1 MSPFVFDADLR
12 TVSATVREITAGM
25 RAAQVDDSWEEIRG
39 DESADLLIRA
49 LAADKAGDTAALV
62 AIFDRAEEIDEAQPF
77 GPRIVDQLRALTAW
91 TEAA

>member
-1 MSPFVFDADLR
+1 MFDFDADLR
-12 TVSATVREITAGM
+12 TVSATVREISAGI
-25 RAAQVDDSWEEIRG
+25 RAAQVDESYEAERG
-39 DESADLLIRA
+39 DESAELLLRA

-62 AIFDRAEEIDEAQPF
+62 AIFDRAEEIDDAQLF

>member
-12 TVSATVREITAGM
+12 TVSATVREISAGI
-25 RAAQVDDSWEEIRG
+25 RAAQVDESWEEIRG
-39 DESADLLIRA
+39 DESAELLLRA
-49 LAADKAGDTAALV
+49 LAADKAGDTQTLV
-62 AIFDRAEEIDEAQPF
+62 AIFDRAEQLDEGQPF